1 MYVAELMQLYWD
13 DTVKTPY
20 EIDAFK
26 QTKLGSAVYK
36 YGRYISAIKDTKKQ
50 SSASGN
56 QAQASAGSSVAS
68 KQPKNN
74 YKQSGSK
81 LGNVRDLLDLQGCPA
96 GTRLSADTNNIYYI
110 RGELLNSKNAALVY
124 IKPLSSNPKHI
135 SGNTNKVLINSG
147 RGYGDCTCFFDDP
160 NDATAFLDAIIKAGR
175 VPADVTNLAVTK
187 RTAENIKVDDQ
198 GNATGGYF
206 AVGTEFGPCVIKA
219 ATINE
224 SLSEEFEEKNVDS
237 NDWDKATE
245 NYTKEEL
252 KELHTWMRRG

>member
-96 GTRLSADTNNIYYI
+96 GTRLSADTYI
-110 RGELLNSKNAALVY
+110 LYKRRASK
-124 IKPLSSNPKHI
+124 
-135 SGNTNKVLINSG
+135 
-147 RGYGDCTCFFDDP
+147 
-160 NDATAFLDAIIKAGR
+160 
-175 VPADVTNLAVTK
+175 
-187 RTAENIKVDDQ
+187 
-198 GNATGGYF
+198 
-206 AVGTEFGPCVIKA
+206 
-219 ATINE
+219 
-224 SLSEEFEEKNVDS
+224 
-237 NDWDKATE
+237 
-245 NYTKEEL
+245 L
-252 KELHTWMRRG
+252 KECCACLY